1 MGNNDKD
8 CNKTL
13 YQGVSESPPLLIQWE
28 QFAWHRHTL
37 AAKESGLEHAMCEP
51 WWLHCTSQW
60 GRYTP
65 LSEHVYCVAITFKM
79 TEGAE
84 QQICIKFCIKL
95 KHSSTETIWMMQK
108 ATAMGNW
115 WSAASSWQCTRSCI
129 TSHAEFFGKTSN
141 HSGDSAPLQPRC
153 GTLWLLA
160 FPKTK
165 STFER
170 EEILDHGWDSGIYNE
185 AAYGNWENCVRSQ
198 GAYFEGDWGVIVYV
212 QCSLYLSQ

>member
-1 MGNNDKD
+1 MMRTVWVTSRRVDWNEHMWT
-8 CNKTL
+8 TL
-13 YQGVSESPPLLIQWE
+13 FTVAVGGISRSVVWACVL
-28 QFAWHRHTL
+28 
-37 AAKESGLEHAMCEP
+37 SGRL
-51 WWLHCTSQW
+51 
-60 GRYTP
+60 
-65 LSEHVYCVAITFKM
+65 FKM
-79 TEGAE
+79 TERVE
-84 QQICIKFCIKL
+84 QRICIKFCVKL

-141 HSGDSAPLQPRC
+141 HSGDSAPLQPRF
-153 GTLWLLA
+153 GALWLLA

-165 STFER
+165 RTFER
-170 EEILDHGWDSGIYNE
+170 EEILDHWWDSGIYNE